1 MSLPT
6 TSNLFF
12 PFSFPS
18 KSIFSLLNLFL
29 DETTFFRGS
38 KTRKKRGGLHGSS
51 FQNLFSSKILTFSL
65 VVASLDKQS
74 IRDPK
79 VFAQLIKNSKK
90 HNIPLLMKE
99 LKEDFHNGSTFLTF
113 SPINHPS
120 KVGFPNQNSA
130 PISHPTPYSS
140 DKIRNSLKYSHK
152 TDF

>member
-1 MSLPT
+1 MKLLFSEGLKPEKNEVAYMVQVCK
-6 TSNLFF
+6 TS
-12 PFSFPS
+12 
-18 KSIFSLLNLFL
+18 
-29 DETTFFRGS
+29 
-38 KTRKKRGGLHGSS
+38 
-51 FQNLFSSKILTFSL
+51 FSSKILTFSL

-99 LKEDFHNGSTFLTF
+99 LKEDFHNGSTFPTF

-130 PISHPTPYSS
+130 PISHPTPYSF
-140 DKIRNSLKYSHK
+140 DKIRNSLKYSP
-152 TDF
+152 